1 MDVQKP
7 QNKEVYYQQNQ
18 RAFRDGTKAM
28 TRVLCAGPQ
37 PWGLLFSAMMSLDSE
52 PRLLFLVT
60 TLYTDSLP
68 ILTVEGHQ

>member
-1 MDVQKP
+1 
-7 QNKEVYYQQNQ
+7 
-18 RAFRDGTKAM
+18 M

-52 PRLLFLVT
+52 PRLLSLLT

-68 ILTVEGHQ
+68 ILTVEGHQEGPSHIPERMAQPMGTSWFSEHDG